1 MSDGCKHVA
10 ILAQVCCP
18 AIVFNFSSPAMEGD
32 AGGGGAGGA
41 VEISDE
47 EMEDY
52 QKAAAIIEQTAAAAS
67 AAMADGGALVALEKL
82 KELVDLQAN
91 QPVKSPTDHWVDPD
105 ARTDTSIAQSSWD
118 EPSGQGG
125 HPLDGVKDMVMAN
138 SKKRPACVA
147 ELKEDE
153 EFDANEVI
161 EEMVSKIRP
170 GTPGTL
176 KMPWETGF
184 VGLVLG
190 DGNPFLNLGSSMQAL
205 SLRGTVPVIEVV
217 EVEQRPQVEVE
228 EKNDVLTKLFG
239 GTKRRPMRVEE
250 KERRD
255 KARDHWLV
263 IIRVMGKTTPIFDMI
278 EQDGVEILD
287 DVFARKKT
295 GTLEVRT
302 SALMLF
308 IRWCQAKGFQPFPV
322 TEPLAYVYVDELR
335 KNNAPPTR
343 ANSFRSAMAFCK
355 GALLLQNIDEILMSS
370 RVTGSAHRSFMNKRL
385 LKQRDALTVSQVQVL
400 EHVVCGSFPLK
411 DRIFAGH
418 CLLCVYG
425 RLRFGDSQNIEE
437 EPELEEDFVEC
448 GISMHKT
455 VHLAGRA
462 RRLLPVVA
470 PTLGVTGEDW
480 GEAFL
485 SARKE
490 ATLRA
495 WPGLPF
501 MPAPVLGAGWS
512 TGKLQTTEAAI
523 WLCELLHRHG
533 VPKEHL
539 TNVGA
544 HSLKATALSWLSKA
558 GVGEKARRLLGYHVK
573 PKDSSVVLYSRDA
586 LASSLGEL
594 VRVITAIRAG
604 RFRPHISRSGRW
616 VQVPEEFEP
625 QRSESGLSD
634 DDEQLDVG
642 REESTSVRAEVDGRK
657 VERLAVMADQSSE
670 SEEETPEGEESA
682 DERNVE
688 AVVTNIVGPPRKA
701 NSDLYRH
708 SLTGTVHKGS
718 VEEGKLACGRKIN
731 SMIVLMNEPV
741 HAVGALCKVCAGY
754 VRS

>member
-1 MSDGCKHVA
+1 MK
-10 ILAQVCCP
+10 
-18 AIVFNFSSPAMEGD
+18 GD
-32 AGGGGAGGA
+32 DGGAVEA
-41 VEISDE
+41 VEISDDDNE
-47 EMEDY
+47 
-52 QKAAAIIEQTAAAAS
+52 KAAVIIERTTAAAS
-67 AAMADGGALVALEKL
+67 EAMVDGGALVALEKL
-82 KELVDLQAN
+82 KELVDLQASEA
-91 QPVKSPTDHWVDPD
+91 VVSPTEHWVAAD
-105 ARTDTSIAQSSWD
+105 ARSDTTMAPSSWIA
-118 EPSGQGG
+118 SGDHDG
-125 HPLDGVKDMVMAN
+125 HPLEAARDLVTA
-138 SKKRPACVA
+138 SSRKRPAGPM
-147 ELKEDE
+147 ETSESM
-153 EFDANEVI
+153 EFDADEVI
-161 EEMVSKIRP
+161 EDMVARVRP

-190 DGNPFLNLGSSMQAL
+190 GGNPFLNLGSSMQAL
-205 SLRGTVPVIEVV
+205 SPKGVVPEIE
-217 EVEQRPQVEVE
+217 ETKSNQQQDTQVE
-228 EKNDVLTKLFG
+228 EKDNVLVKLFG
-239 GTKRRPMRVEE
+239 GTKRRPMKVEE

-255 KARDHWLV
+255 KVKEHWLV
-263 IIRVMGKTTPIFDMI
+263 IIRVMGKATPIFNMV
-278 EQDGVEILD
+278 EEDGEEILD
-287 DVFARKKT
+287 DVFAKKKT
-295 GTLEVRT
+295 GTLEVRA

-370 RVTGSAHRSFMNKRL
+370 RVTGSAHRSFLTKRL

-418 CLLCVYG
+418 CLLCVFG
-425 RLRFGDSQNIEE
+425 RLRFGDSQNIED

-470 PTLGVTGEDW
+470 PTVGVTGENW

-485 SARKE
+485 DARQE

-495 WPGLPF
+495 WPGMPF

-512 TGKLQTTEAAI
+512 AGKLQTTEAAM

-533 VPKEHL
+533 VPKEQL

-586 LASSLGEL
+586 LAGGLSEL
-594 VRVITAIRAG
+594 VRVIKAIRDG
-604 RFRPHISRSGRW
+604 KFRPDVSRSGRW
-616 VQVPEEFEP
+616 VQTPEEFEP
-625 QRSESGLSD
+625 QRSADGLSD
-634 DDEQLDVG
+634 DDEHLDVG
-642 REESTSVRAEVDGRK
+642 GEDHSSIAEEIGGEG
-657 VERLAVMADQSSE
+657 EECLAIVADQTSE
-670 SEEETPEGEESA
+670 SEEEVEGEESA

-688 AVVTNIVGPPRKA
+688 AVVTNLVGPPRKA
-701 NSDLYRH
+701 TSHLYRH

-718 VEEGKLACGRKIN
+718 IEEGKLACGRKIN
-731 SMIVLMNEPV
+731 SLIVVMNEQV

-754 VRS
+754 ARS